1 MPKKFYKLNE
11 ALDALGIGR
20 TALYEEMAAGRLKYI
35 QYGRRRLI
43 PAEALDA
50 FAAELSADQH
60 PPVAS

>member
-20 TALYEEMAAGRLKYI
+20 TALYAEMAAGRIRYV

-43 PAEALDA
+43 PADALDD
-50 FAAELSADQH
+50 FAAELSADHQT
-60 PPVAS
+60 VAS